1 MSSAG
6 AVQAELYIYYK
17 LGQAQAEVAL
27 EAFEQ
32 ARGEAPV
39 RLLQRHDGDAALL
52 TWMEIYGPDVAQA
65 QFVEQRVAA
74 VMAPF
79 AVGTRHREVF
89 LALNPAPSPTK

>member
-1 MSSAG
+1 MSSTG
-6 AVQAELYIYYK
+6 AAQAELYIYYK
-17 LGQAQAEVAL
+17 LGLAQAETAL
-27 EAFEQ
+27 AAFQQ

-39 RLLQRHDGDAALL
+39 RLLQRRDGDAAIL

-65 QFVEQRVAA
+65 ELLEQCVAA

-89 LALNPAPSPTK
+89 QALSPVLNPAK